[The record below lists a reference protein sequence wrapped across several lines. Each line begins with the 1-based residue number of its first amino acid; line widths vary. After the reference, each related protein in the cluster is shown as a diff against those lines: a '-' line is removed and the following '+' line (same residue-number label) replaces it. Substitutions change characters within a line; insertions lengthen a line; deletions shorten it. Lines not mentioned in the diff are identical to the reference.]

1 MLSTKDLEIRGAGS
15 VFGYSQSGGSQ
26 VGFEYY
32 NKLLQRAISGG
43 DSGFYFDKISV
54 TSSND
59 QGNIPHS
66 YIEDDAVRL
75 SIYRKLSSINSARRL
90 RAFENEIYDRF
101 GLAPQ
106 GFSSILAIQEI
117 KILCHEVFVL
127 SVACDHKKTSIVFL
141 PSPLLSNIGLFLGF
155 VETFFKK
162 EHLKYEFKKLANE
175 KLLLSFGWE
184 NKNKDIL
191 VFIKDF
197 LNKFRNDFK
206 N

>member
-1 MLSTKDLEIRGAGS
+1 MLT
-15 VFGYSQSGGSQ
+15 V
-26 VGFEYY
+26 
-32 NKLLQRAISGG
+32 
-43 DSGFYFDKISV
+43 
-54 TSSND
+54 
-59 QGNIPHS
+59 
-66 YIEDDAVRL
+66 
-75 SIYRKLSSINSARRL
+75 
-90 RAFENEIYDRF
+90 
-101 GLAPQ
+101 
-106 GFSSILAIQEI
+106 QEI
-117 KILCHEVFVL
+117 KILCYEVFII
-127 SVACDHKKTSIVFL
+127 SIMCDYKKTSIVFL

>member
-1 MLSTKDLEIRGAGS
+1 MTI
-15 VFGYSQSGGSQ
+15 
-26 VGFEYY
+26 
-32 NKLLQRAISGG
+32 
-43 DSGFYFDKISV
+43 
-54 TSSND
+54 
-59 QGNIPHS
+59 
-66 YIEDDAVRL
+66 
-75 SIYRKLSSINSARRL
+75 
-90 RAFENEIYDRF
+90 
-101 GLAPQ
+101 
-106 GFSSILAIQEI
+106 
-117 KILCHEVFVL
+117 
-127 SVACDHKKTSIVFL
+127 KKTSIVFL